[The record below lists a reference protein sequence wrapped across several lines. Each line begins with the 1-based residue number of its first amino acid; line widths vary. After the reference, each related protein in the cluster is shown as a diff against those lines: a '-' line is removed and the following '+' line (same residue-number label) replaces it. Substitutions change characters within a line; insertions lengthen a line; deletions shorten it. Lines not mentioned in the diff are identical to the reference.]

1 MQKRAMFISRSSE
14 INQEFHFVPPD
25 GKMKLHCIY
34 NSHFTGSNCWD
45 MTSRAG
51 QMMEATFN
59 RNIKITYDLPYQ
71 THRNLLPPIS
81 NVKPLRVTLA
91 KRLLSFTE
99 KIRKSEKSVLR
110 STLRL
115 VESGVRTVTGRNLRS
130 ILQLCEKS
138 TVQQLCP
145 SDMDSVQYYSE
156 PDQWRIVAILEALNV
171 RAGEMDLPEGW
182 VRQELEQILEVACVN

>member
-1 MQKRAMFISRSSE
+1 
-14 INQEFHFVPPD
+14 
-25 GKMKLHCIY
+25 MKLHCIY

-71 THRNLLPPIS
+71 THRNLLPAIS

-99 KIRKSEKSVLR
+99 KIRKSEKNVLR

-115 VESGVRTVTGRNLRS
+115 VESDVRTVTGRNLRS